1 MTDDQ
6 DSDAVTQLMEMFPE
20 VSRERVAA
28 ALAECDS
35 DRERAAEVLLGG
47 AASAAVSDDAAFDSG
62 RNIATEENFS
72 SRSLPPAVEN
82 DDDAVAAV
90 QRAEDDEALAR
101 HLQAQ
106 YDREVAAAVYREE
119 RHQALRQVSPDV
131 RAASP
136 PSRPA
141 GADMGEALDKV
152 RSTVSGWWQGMRQTV
167 AGWTGDV
174 EMAGGTTHRDS
185 VNSVAD
191 PYAGP
196 PQPYTVLESEAAVDE
211 AANAPPTSATSPAA
225 GTARGMRSRWGAG
238 EGSHSVSTRTAC
250 GDGSGPA
257 ASEMVAPRQA
267 PLEVSSTRH
276 PPGPVPAEIG
286 KKDQ

>member
-1 MTDDQ
+1 MPDDQ
-6 DSDAVTQLMEMFPE
+6 DSGAVTQLMEMFPE
-20 VSRERVAA
+20 VTRERVAA
-28 ALAECDS
+28 ALAESDG
-35 DRERAAEVLLGG
+35 DRERVAEALLGG
-47 AASAAVSDDAAFDSG
+47 AASVAVSDNAAVGSG
-62 RNIATEENFS
+62 RNATTEDNFS
-72 SRSLPPAVEN
+72 SRPLPPAVEN

-106 YDREVAAAVYREE
+106 YDREVAAAVHREE
-119 RHQALRQVSPDV
+119 RHQALRQASPDA

-167 AGWTGDV
+167 AGWTGDD
-174 EMAGGTTHRDS
+174 ESAGGKMHRDS

-196 PQPYTVLESEAAVDE
+196 PQPYTVLEGEAAVDG
-211 AANAPPTSATSPAA
+211 ATSASPTGATSPAA
-225 GTARGMRSRWGAG
+225 GPARGMRSRWDTG
-238 EGSHSVSTRTAC
+238 EESHSVSAATAY
-250 GDGSGPA
+250 GGESGPA
-257 ASEMVAPRQA
+257 ASGMVAPRQA
-267 PLEVSSTRH
+267 PLQVSSTRH
-276 PPGPVPAEIG
+276 PPGPVSAEMG